1 MICSCIVDFLPRP
14 TVWAAWIRLTAMLLA
29 AKARR
34 METNWPLLEPTL
46 QSLQRKRPA

>member
-1 MICSCIVDFLPRP
+1 
-14 TVWAAWIRLTAMLLA
+14 MLLA

-46 QSLQRKRPA
+46 QPAAQAARVNREISTDRTSAATARSAVP